1 MSSDIVGHVS
11 VSDLQSNVDIN
22 VMSISG
28 TLNAIDEWVWDPY
41 SFEYGV
47 IGEPSYHFLALD
59 FTDNNFAGLTMAQ
72 VSQDV
77 SVVDLLNR
85 EVKKILIEIKD
96 VNKPLIITQSN
107 GFDTKIQR
115 FDISSIVLE

>member
-1 MSSDIVGHVS
+1 LSSDTIGHVS
-11 VSDLQSNVDIN
+11 VSDLQSNIDIN

-41 SFEYGV
+41 SFEHGV

-72 VSQDV
+72 VSQDI

-85 EVKKILIEIKD
+85 EVKKILMEIKD

-107 GFDTKIQR
+107 GIDIKQQI
-115 FDISSIVLE
+115 FDINELILE

>member
-1 MSSDIVGHVS
+1 LSSDTIGHVS
-11 VSDLQSNVDIN
+11 VSDLQSNIDIN

-41 SFEYGV
+41 SFEHGV

-72 VSQDV
+72 VSQDG
-77 SVVDLLNR
+77 SIINLLDR
-85 EVKKILIEIKD
+85 ESKKFTIEIKTPIYS
-96 VNKPLIITQSN
+96 KYAFCFP
-107 GFDTKIQR
+107 R
-115 FDISSIVLE
+115 FF